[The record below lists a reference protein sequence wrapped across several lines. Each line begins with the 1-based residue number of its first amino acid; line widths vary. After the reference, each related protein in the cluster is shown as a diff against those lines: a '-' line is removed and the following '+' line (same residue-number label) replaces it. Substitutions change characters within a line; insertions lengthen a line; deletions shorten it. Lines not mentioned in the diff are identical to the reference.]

1 MSAHARTIK
10 RLHRY
15 NEREEQMR
23 VEMMLRRSWA
33 RYRRHVKRGPK
44 ALWAATWVKAHAG
57 PRLVRTLPGPGI
69 SGAYVWEWPAYPID
83 KGGGE
88 A

>member
-1 MSAHARTIK
+1 MK

-33 RYRRHVKRGPK
+33 RYRRRAKRGFRQV
-44 ALWAATWVKAHAG
+44 WAITWAESLEGWLVPATAKVDN
-57 PRLVRTLPGPGI
+57 PQPGI
-69 SGAYVWEWPAYPID
+69 SGSYVWEWPAYPID
-83 KGGGE
+83 KNGGQ

>member
-1 MSAHARTIK
+1 MK

-33 RYRRHVKRGPK
+33 RYRRRTKPK
-44 ALWAATWVKAHAG
+44 MVLHWTRYFHGWPNATVSN
-57 PRLVRTLPGPGI
+57 PEPGV
-69 SGAYVWEWPAYPID
+69 YVWEWTNGPEVTH
-83 KGGGE
+83 GE
-88 A
+88 R